1 METARSATKD
11 FLLGV
16 QKYFDPQ
23 TYEGFW
29 TSRTIEPTQLSRED
43 IQQAVEMGKFEAI
56 GADTLGENK
65 LPWGYHSV
73 NGFAVP
79 EMKGRRWLIT
89 EPHLNSAIRTSDVP
103 NVTYP
108 TRLGRRQS
116 LRQCKY
122 MLQIDFEAF
131 YDAIPIPGEMGNKFV
146 FRKGKGFF
154 RLKTLP
160 TGARWSVAVG
170 QAVTWT
176 IVDVETEVTVHTLI
190 DNVLIAAKE
199 GQEAEFVRTVR
210 KILGRMRE
218 ANLLT
223 SPNRDELMA
232 MSDEALLTEAE
243 KAVTFLGEEY
253 AWFSCR
259 SFVSLVSLE
268 LYALHT
274 TRMNPASAFQLLR
287 AYRGVYRRVTEGVDW
302 DSGLP
307 YLDARVH
314 AKMVAL
320 GEALY
325 QNDWWRIADER
336 HPTYDEAYYDAIVF
350 TDASYAGWGA
360 IARNR
365 AEGTVTTYQQKWERS
380 FFNRNSPYSA
390 GLVRNRG
397 FFNAQHSAH
406 AEPRAA
412 QLALGQL
419 VREGL
424 PDGARVALATD
435 HEAIVHAQRRANG
448 FGGIGR
454 GYSLNKL
461 FEYVHD
467 LWYRNG
473 IEVTFFQIS
482 GPSNPADTLSRV
494 FGGEARGG
502 QIVRKP
508 AATTC
513 LPSLRYTSSP
523 VCEG

>member
-1 METARSATKD
+1 
-11 FLLGV
+11 
-16 QKYFDPQ
+16 
-23 TYEGFW
+23 
-29 TSRTIEPTQLSRED
+29 
-43 IQQAVEMGKFEAI
+43 
-56 GADTLGENK
+56 
-65 LPWGYHSV
+65 
-73 NGFAVP
+73 
-79 EMKGRRWLIT
+79 MKGRRRLIT
-89 EPHLNSAIRTSDVP
+89 EPHLNTAIRTSDVP
-103 NVTYP
+103 NVMYP

-131 YDAIPIPGEMGNKFV
+131 YDAIPIPGEMRNKFV
-146 FRKGKGFF
+146 FRKGKDFF

-253 AWFSCR
+253 AW
-259 SFVSLVSLE
+259 
-268 LYALHT
+268 A
-274 TRMNPASAFQLLR
+274 
-287 AYRGVYRRVTEGVDW
+287 
-302 DSGLP
+302 
-307 YLDARVH
+307 
-314 AKMVAL
+314 
-320 GEALY
+320 
-325 QNDWWRIADER
+325 
-336 HPTYDEAYYDAIVF
+336 PTYDEAYYDAIVF

-365 AEGTVTTYQQKWERS
+365 AEGTVTTYQQKWERG

-390 GLVRNRG
+390 ELVRNRG

-424 PDGARVALATD
+424 PDGARVALVTD

-454 GYSLNKL
+454 
-461 FEYVHD
+461 
-467 LWYRNG
+467 
-473 IEVTFFQIS
+473 
-482 GPSNPADTLSRV
+482 
-494 FGGEARGG
+494 
-502 QIVRKP
+502 
-508 AATTC
+508 
-513 LPSLRYTSSP
+513 
-523 VCEG
+523 

>member
-1 METARSATKD
+1 MEMARSTTKD

-23 TYEGFW
+23 TYDGFW

-65 LPWGYHSV
+65 LPWGYHGV
-73 NGFAVP
+73 NVFTVP
-79 EMKGRRWLIT
+79 EMKGRRRPIT
-89 EPHLNSAIRTSDVP
+89 EPHLNTAIRTSDVP

-131 YDAIPIPGEMGNKFV
+131 YDAIPIPGEMRNKFV
-146 FRKGKGFF
+146 FRKGEG
-154 RLKTLP
+154 LLE
-160 TGARWSVAVG
+160 RWIRNSIKSVAKLG
-170 QAVTWT
+170 LALQA
-176 IVDVETEVTVHTLI
+176 E
-190 DNVLIAAKE
+190 
-199 GQEAEFVRTVR
+199 R
-210 KILGRMRE
+210 
-218 ANLLT
+218 
-223 SPNRDELMA
+223 
-232 MSDEALLTEAE
+232 
-243 KAVTFLGEEY
+243 
-253 AWFSCR
+253 FSCR

-287 AYRGVYRRVTEGVDW
+287 AYRRVYRRVTEGVDW
-302 DSGLP
+302 DSELP
-307 YLDARVH
+307 YPDARVH

-320 GEALY
+320 REALY
-325 QNDWWRIADER
+325 QNDWWRIADGR
-336 HPTYDEAYYDAIVF
+336 HPTHDEAYYDAIVF

-365 AEGTVTTYQQKWERS
+365 AEGTVTTYQQKWERG

-390 GLVRNRG
+390 GLVRNRE

-424 PDGARVALATD
+424 PDGARVALVTD

-502 QIVRKP
+502 QKVRKP

-513 LPSLRYTSSP
+513 LPLFVT
-523 VCEG
+523 